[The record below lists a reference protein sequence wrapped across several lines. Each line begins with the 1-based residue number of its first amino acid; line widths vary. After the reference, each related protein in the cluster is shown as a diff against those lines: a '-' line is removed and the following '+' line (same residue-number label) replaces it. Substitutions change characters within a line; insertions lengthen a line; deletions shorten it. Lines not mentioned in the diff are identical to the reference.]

1 MKLIKRRTI
10 YFENENINVIVIDFG
25 ASFYVWVGKFSNIES
40 LSVSF
45 PLSNNKSIS
54 NEFAS
59 SSLLGEDELCTS
71 ISSYLCRQLKAPILL
86 SINTANIEINDMNIN
101 EFKHLVNKNIV
112 NLIME

>member
-25 ASFYVWVGKFSNIES
+25 ASFYVWVGKFSNIE
-40 LSVSF
+40 L
-45 PLSNNKSIS
+45 LSNNKSIPD
-54 NEFAS
+54 EFAS

-86 SINTANIEINDMNIN
+86 SINIRNIEVNDMNIN
-101 EFKHLVNKNIV
+101 EFKHLINKSIV

>member
-25 ASFYVWVGKFSNIES
+25 ASFYVWVGKFSNIEL

-45 PLSNNKSIS
+45 PLSNKSIS
-54 NEFAS
+54 DEFAS

-86 SINTANIEINDMNIN
+86 SINTGNIEISDININ
-101 EFKHLVNKNIV
+101 EFKHLINKNIV
-112 NLIME
+112 DLIME